1 MSTLAAL
8 AYHKVGPPGPEAWE
22 TWWYVPEQVFAD
34 QLATLSACGWET
46 IDIGGLR
53 AALAGS
59 SRLPERA
66 ALVTFDDGYRSV
78 YEHALPVLRRL
89 GCPALMFVPTD
100 FVGGTNEFDS
110 DVEPAE
116 PMCSWDELGE
126 LNRSGVAVQS
136 HGKSHRAFSDIS
148 AAERRREIAD
158 SKAALEARLEEPVDF
173 FAYPYGDD
181 ADGTADVRAALA
193 ASGYRAAFGY
203 GGGPFELGGADR
215 YRLARIAMG
224 PDTDL
229 PAELSA
235 RSEPR

>member
-1 MSTLAAL
+1 VSTLAVL

-22 TWWYVPEQVFAD
+22 TWYYVSEQVFAD
-34 QLATLSACGWET
+34 QIATLSACGWGV
-46 IDIGGLR
+46 IDIGELR
-53 AALAGS
+53 TALAGS
-59 SRLPERA
+59 ARLPERA

-78 YEHALPVLRRL
+78 HEYALPVLQRHAS
-89 GCPALMFVPTD
+89 PALLFVPTD
-100 FVGGTNEFDS
+100 FVGRTNEFDS
-110 DVEPAE
+110 DVEPPE

-126 LNRSGVAVQS
+126 LSRSGVAVQS
-136 HGKSHRAFSDIS
+136 HGKTHRAFSDIS
-148 AAERRREIAD
+148 PAERRREVAD
-158 SKAALEARLEEPVDF
+158 SKAALEARLGGPVDV

-181 ADGTADVRAALA
+181 ADGAGDVRAALA
-193 ASGYRAAFGY
+193 ESGYRAAFGY

-235 RSEPR
+235 AE

>member
-1 MSTLAAL
+1 MSTLAVL

-22 TWWYVPEQVFAD
+22 TWYYVPEQVFAD
-34 QLATLSACGWET
+34 QIATLSACGWDV
-46 IDIGGLR
+46 IDIGELR

-78 YEHALPVLRRL
+78 HEYALPVLQRLRVPGAPVRAHGLRRPDQRVRQRRRAPRADVQL
-89 GCPALMFVPTD
+89 GRA
-100 FVGGTNEFDS
+100 
-110 DVEPAE
+110 
-116 PMCSWDELGE
+116 GE
-126 LNRSGVAVQS
+126 LSRSGVAVQS
-136 HGKSHRAFSDIS
+136 HGQTHRAFSDIS
-148 AAERRREIAD
+148 PAERRREVAD
-158 SKAALEARLEEPVDF
+158 SKTALEARLGGPVDL

-181 ADGTADVRAALA
+181 ADGADDVRAALA
-193 ASGYRAAFGY
+193 ESGYRAAFGY

-215 YRLARIAMG
+215 YRLARIPMG

-235 RSEPR
+235 AE

>member
-1 MSTLAAL
+1 VSTLAVL

-22 TWWYVPEQVFAD
+22 TWYYVPEQVFAD
-34 QLATLSACGWET
+34 QIATLSACGWEVV
-46 IDIGGLR
+46 DVGELR

-66 ALVTFDDGYRSV
+66 ALVTFDDGYRCV
-78 YEHALPVLRRL
+78 HEYALPVLQRHA
-89 GCPALMFVPTD
+89 CPALLFVPTD
-100 FVGGTNEFDS
+100 FVGRTNEFDS
-110 DVEPAE
+110 DIEPSE

-126 LNRSGVAVQS
+126 LSRSGVAVQS
-136 HGKSHRAFSDIS
+136 HSKTHRAFSEIS
-148 AAERRREIAD
+148 PAERRREVAD
-158 SKAALEARLEEPVDF
+158 SKAALEAGLGGSVDV

-181 ADGTADVRAALA
+181 ADGAGDVRAALA
-193 ASGYRAAFGY
+193 ESGYRAAFGY
-203 GGGPFELGGADR
+203 GGGPFELRGADR

-235 RSEPR
+235 AE

>member
-1 MSTLAAL
+1 VSTLAVL

-22 TWWYVPEQVFAD
+22 TWYYVPEQVFAD
-34 QLATLSACGWET
+34 QIATLSARGWGV
-46 IDIGGLR
+46 IDIGELR

-78 YEHALPVLRRL
+78 HEYALPVLQRHA
-89 GCPALMFVPTD
+89 CPALLFVPTD
-100 FVGGTNEFDS
+100 FVGRTNEFDS
-110 DVEPAE
+110 DVEPPE
-116 PMCSWDELGE
+116 PICSWDELGE
-126 LNRSGVAVQS
+126 LSRSGVAVQS
-136 HGKSHRAFSDIS
+136 HGKTHRAFSDIS
-148 AAERRREIAD
+148 PAERRREVAD
-158 SKAALEARLEEPVDF
+158 SKAALEARLGGPVDV

-181 ADGTADVRAALA
+181 ADGAGDVRSALEE
-193 ASGYRAAFGY
+193 SGYRAAFGY

-235 RSEPR
+235 AE

>member
-1 MSTLAAL
+1 VSTLAVL

-22 TWWYVPEQVFAD
+22 TWYYVPEQVFAD
-34 QLATLSACGWET
+34 QIATLSACGWDV
-46 IDIGGLR
+46 IDIGELR

-78 YEHALPVLRRL
+78 HEYALPVLQRHES
-89 GCPALMFVPTD
+89 PALLFVPTD
-100 FVGGTNEFDS
+100 FVGRTNEFDS
-110 DVEPAE
+110 GVEPPE

-126 LNRSGVAVQS
+126 LSRSGVAVQS
-136 HGKSHRAFSDIS
+136 HGKTHRAFSDIS
-148 AAERRREIAD
+148 SAERRREVAD
-158 SKAALEARLEEPVDF
+158 SKAALETRLGGQVDV

-181 ADGTADVRAALA
+181 AGGADDVRAALA
-193 ASGYRAAFGY
+193 ESGYRAAFGY

-235 RSEPR
+235 AE